1 MPTIHDTWSQLDQP
15 LAALEVRQAARRVA
29 EEARAELTYDAVPF
43 GGSGPPKSFWEKKH
57 KAALAAGGLSLHER
71 ATLEAAEISGF
82 PAPEEREELEQRE
95 FPFLKKLLVETYN
108 AYRAAWTTQ
117 GNQESPQ
124 FLNDLCQQVFKPL
137 ALALLEDGQV
147 NLPELSGVAHIAA
160 LLERLPLRR
169 RCNLAEFVVKDLRE
183 RIRLD
188 ARRLQYSQAEQVS
201 AKSTKDGSRKGSKRY
216 STPYEG
222 LKRREDSRINWIID
236 NARLTPNEKEV
247 AELKLKYTNPDGSFL
262 TYAEV
267 GRRVNRNK
275 GIVHKQYRQ
284 AEIKL
289 RDAGSRFSSQTQH
302 FTGRNVE
309 EENLIREIDEKHCPN
324 TH

>member
-1 MPTIHDTWSQLDQP
+1 MHTDTWSQVDQP

-188 ARRLQYSQAEQVS
+188 ARRLQHQQARKAAEES
-201 AKSTKDGSRKGSKRY
+201 PRSESPKKDKPTGF
-216 STPYEG
+216 EG
-222 LKRREDSRINWIID
+222 LPELPDSEIDLWLD
-236 NARLTPNEKEV
+236 NAELTGPQREC
-247 AELKLKYTNPDGSFL
+247 AELAWKYKCGLSEISSRRKKGKDRKTIYEHLCRARVKIDKAVRKLGMT
-262 TYAEV
+262 
-267 GRRVNRNK
+267 
-275 GIVHKQYRQ
+275 
-284 AEIKL
+284 KL
-289 RDAGSRFSSQTQH
+289 APMTKSPNSGDASDYPM
-302 FTGRNVE
+302 N
-309 EENLIREIDEKHCPN
+309 
-324 TH
+324 

>member
-1 MPTIHDTWSQLDQP
+1 MHTDTWNWLDQP

-57 KAALAAGGLSLHER
+57 KAALAAGGLSLCER

-82 PAPEEREELEQRE
+82 PAPEEREELEERE

-108 AYRAAWTTQ
+108 AYRTAWRTQ

-124 FLNDLCQQVFKPL
+124 FLNDLWHEVFKPL
-137 ALALLEDGQV
+137 ARALLEDGQV

-169 RCNLAEFVVKDLRE
+169 RCSLAEFVVKDLRE

-188 ARRLQYSQAEQVS
+188 ARRLQHQQARKAAEES
-201 AKSTKDGSRKGSKRY
+201 PRDGSRKRSKRY

-222 LKRREDSRINWIID
+222 LKRREDSNIDWIIHKAGLTD
-236 NARLTPNEKEV
+236 NQKDV

-262 TYAEV
+262 TYDEI
-267 GRRVNRNK
+267 GRRLNRNK
-275 GIVHKQYRQ
+275 GLVHKQYRQ

-289 RDAGSRFSSQTQH
+289 QDAGSRFSSQTQH
-302 FTGRNVE
+302 FTRTNVE
-309 EENLIREIDEKHCPN
+309 EENLIREIDEKDPTT